1 MFQIGDLVKLPA
13 DKMEDEVF
21 GIITEFD
28 REMYFMKFYKVI
40 WFDGQ
45 NSSESETDIIKVNTD
60 D

>member
-1 MFQIGDLVKLPA
+1 
-13 DKMEDEVF
+13 MEDEVF

-45 NSSESETDIIKVNTD
+45 NSSESETDIIKVDTNG
-60 D
+60 